1 MRVTVLG
8 PAEELLSSEELPFFR
23 GGVRA
28 GFPSPA
34 DDYLEG
40 NLSLQDMLIEHPAAT
55 FLIKVEGHSMKDAG
69 IFDGDIAVVDRALH
83 PSNGRIV
90 VAVVDG
96 EFCLKRLVY
105 REGRCFL
112 ESANASFKPIEVSDC
127 SENQIWGVVKHVIHT
142 LR

>member
-8 PAEELLSSEELPFFR
+8 PAEDLLSSEEIPFFD

-40 NLSLQDMLIEHPAAT
+40 SLSLQDMLIEHPAAT

-69 IFDGDIAVVDRALH
+69 ILDGDIAIVDRALP
-83 PSNGRIV
+83 PSHGRIV
-90 VAVVDG
+90 VAVVDD

-105 REGRCFL
+105 RGGRCFL
-112 ESANASFKPIEVSDC
+112 ESANASFPPMEVSDC
-127 SENQIWGVVKHVIHT
+127 SENKIWGVVKHVIHT